1 MDSMIYIHIVSTYEL
16 VRLDTRVSADIKLIE
31 YWRILTFKVQMC
43 LERWGE
49 WTLRTAWFFTSFIA
63 YEGMQCGKHVPTL
76 KPRSFSLNIPE
87 DQMQ

>member
-1 MDSMIYIHIVSTYEL
+1 
-16 VRLDTRVSADIKLIE
+16 
-31 YWRILTFKVQMC
+31 MC

-63 YEGMQCGKHVPTL
+63 YEGMQCGKHVNTLMSISEEGAVPTL
-76 KPRSFSLNIPE
+76 KPRSFSLNIHE